1 MWKCPK
7 CGRTFKKQGQSH
19 YCGKAPETI
28 EEYIAAQPEEVQ
40 PYLTEL
46 RNALRAALPEAEERI
61 SWSMPTYWKKH
72 NIIHFA
78 GFKNHAGLHPG
89 PEAVLEFAERLT
101 EYRTSKGTIQLPY
114 SRPVPAELVSDIAR
128 WCLETGNHP

>member
-78 GFKNHAGLHPG
+78 GFKNHAGLYPG

-114 SRPVPAELVSDIAR
+114 SRPVPAELVSDIPR

>member
-1 MWKCPK
+1 
-7 CGRTFKKQGQSH
+7 
-19 YCGKAPETI
+19 
-28 EEYIAAQPEEVQ
+28 
-40 PYLTEL
+40 
-46 RNALRAALPEAEERI
+46 
-61 SWSMPTYWKKH
+61 MPTYWKKH

-78 GFKNHAGLHPG
+78 GFKNHAGLYPG

>member
-61 SWSMPTYWKKH
+61 SWSMPNYWKKH

-78 GFKNHAGLHPG
+78 GFKNHAGLYPG

>member
-78 GFKNHAGLHPG
+78 GFKNHAGLYPG

-114 SRPVPAELVSDIAR
+114 SRPVPAELVSDIAKIGR
-128 WCLETGNHP
+128 AHV

>member
-1 MWKCPK
+1 
-7 CGRTFKKQGQSH
+7 
-19 YCGKAPETI
+19 
-28 EEYIAAQPEEVQ
+28 
-40 PYLTEL
+40 
-46 RNALRAALPEAEERI
+46 
-61 SWSMPTYWKKH
+61 MPTYWKKH
-72 NIIHFA
+72 NSIHFA
-78 GFKNHAGLHPG
+78 GFKNHAGLYPG